1 MKNIFPLIVV
11 ALSCLVLS
19 PSCSKKS
26 GSPAQTCR
34 IITITDQNGASTTT
48 YNITYNNAGQISTEQ
63 YSISGTAYNRVF
75 TYIGN
80 IEMVATSDGTT
91 TITDSVTLNS
101 DGLIASDYNTNQT
114 NITVSTYTYSGTEVQ
129 KAVTVVNGG
138 APATTIYTFANGDL
152 TSSSGSPNITYT
164 YNTKASEIGDYWQV
178 IQLINYGASFV
189 RTAHQLAG
197 YQYTGTVENINYTYD
212 NTGKIT
218 VVTGTTGANV
228 ETITYQYSCN

>member
-1 MKNIFPLIVV
+1 MKNISPLVVV
-11 ALSCLVLS
+11 ALTCLFLS

-34 IITITDQNGASTTT
+34 IITISDQNGSSSTT

-63 YSISGTAYNRVF
+63 YSIGTTAYNRVF
-75 TYIGN
+75 TYIGS
-80 IEMVATSDGTT
+80 IEMIATSTGTT
-91 TITDSVTLNS
+91 TITDSINLNS
-101 DGLIASDYNTNQT
+101 DGLILSDYNTDQT

-138 APATTIYTFANGDL
+138 APTTSVYTFANGDL
-152 TSSSGSPNITYT
+152 TSSSGSPNITYS
-164 YNTKASEIGDYWQV
+164 YNTKASEIGDYWQI

-212 NTGKIT
+212 NSGKIT